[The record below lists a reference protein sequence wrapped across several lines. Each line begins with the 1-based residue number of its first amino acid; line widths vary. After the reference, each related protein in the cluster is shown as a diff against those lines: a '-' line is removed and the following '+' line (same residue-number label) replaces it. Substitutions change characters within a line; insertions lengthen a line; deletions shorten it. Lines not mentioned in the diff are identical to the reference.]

1 MKQRSIKNDIA
12 RALSNPERTMI
23 IEVLASGTHNV
34 GSIVKSTG
42 ISQSKVSTHLS
53 ELHSVGLVSSHRSG
67 REIRYSLIPEPL
79 ESYSIWL
86 DDLAGSKSINS
97 ICDSE
102 NIKSEKSHDFSEART
117 CYDHLAGKL
126 GVELLHSLLQRSW
139 IVVDDTKKPTYRLT
153 DNGAIELERLGISI
167 RFYELGRRI
176 FAYGCR
182 DVSERDYHL
191 GGFLGAVIL
200 KDMIKKKIVSA
211 IPQTRTLKVNG
222 TIEGWLSKKRAR

>member
-86 DDLAGSKSINS
+86 DDLAGSKSIN
-97 ICDSE
+97 
-102 NIKSEKSHDFSEART
+102 
-117 CYDHLAGKL
+117 
-126 GVELLHSLLQRSW
+126 
-139 IVVDDTKKPTYRLT
+139 
-153 DNGAIELERLGISI
+153 
-167 RFYELGRRI
+167 
-176 FAYGCR
+176 
-182 DVSERDYHL
+182 
-191 GGFLGAVIL
+191 
-200 KDMIKKKIVSA
+200 
-211 IPQTRTLKVNG
+211 
-222 TIEGWLSKKRAR
+222 

>member
-1 MKQRSIKNDIA
+1 M
-12 RALSNPERTMI
+12 
-23 IEVLASGTHNV
+23 
-34 GSIVKSTG
+34 
-42 ISQSKVSTHLS
+42 
-53 ELHSVGLVSSHRSG
+53 
-67 REIRYSLIPEPL
+67 
-79 ESYSIWL
+79 
-86 DDLAGSKSINS
+86 
-97 ICDSE
+97 
-102 NIKSEKSHDFSEART
+102 
-117 CYDHLAGKL
+117 
-126 GVELLHSLLQRSW
+126 
-139 IVVDDTKKPTYRLT
+139 T